1 MNRRIDKVKIGVYP
15 FKSTGAI
22 EENLSVITKAVTL
35 GSQVGVRLMVFHEC
49 ALCGYPPLETQI
61 EQVTKEKIENAL
73 QKVSS
78 LAKQYQMFLAVGT
91 IRFEEEKRF
100 NSIVLFDYRGNRRD
114 IYDKTALWGWD
125 CSNYSRGEKPGVFE
139 IDGIK
144 IGFRIC
150 FDVRFPESFREL
162 YQESVNLCFVSF
174 SDTENQE
181 NPVRYR
187 LLTSFLSTRAME
199 NLMTIVSVNS
209 LSGFPTA
216 PTAVFDQNGTIL
228 RETPLGEERLL
239 TYDYQPFETSF
250 GIEGRRV
257 NNQYFLKKL
266 GGLSSRNNFTQK

>member
-1 MNRRIDKVKIGVYP
+1 MKIGVYP

-22 EENLSVITKAVTL
+22 EENLSVITKAVML
-35 GSQVGVRLMVFHEC
+35 GSQAGVRLMVFHEC
-49 ALCGYPPLETQI
+49 ALCGYPPLETQL
-61 EQVTKEKIENAL
+61 EQVTKEKIESAL
-73 QKVSS
+73 QKVSA
-78 LAKQYQMFLAVGT
+78 LAQRYQMFLAVGT
-91 IRFEEEKRF
+91 IRFDKKKRF
-100 NSIVLFDYRGNRRD
+100 NSIVLFDQHGKRTD

-125 CSNYSRGEKPGVFE
+125 CSNYSRGEKRGIFE

-162 YQESVNLCFVSF
+162 YQENVDLCFVSF
-174 SDTENQE
+174 SDTDKYE
-181 NPVRYR
+181 NPTRYS
-187 LLTSFLSTRAME
+187 LITSFLSTRAME
-199 NLMTIVSVNS
+199 NLMTVVSVNS

-216 PTAVFDQNGTIL
+216 PTAVFDQNGNML
-228 RETPLGEERLL
+228 REAHLGEEMLL
-239 TYDYQPFETSF
+239 TYNYQPFEASF